1 MLNIDVNSS
10 HTFVKYKI
18 DNDEQ
23 FASELADAIDL
34 IISERIKSKKELSE
48 KQNVERALQYRNNI
62 LHKIENKKFSCPECY
77 TDKELILYEKKS
89 DLKNKQ
95 SSEKND

>member
-23 FASELADAIDL
+23 FASELADAIEGSLNDF
-34 IISERIKSKKELSE
+34 
-48 KQNVERALQYRNNI
+48 NVDNKYLQFNNKFNYLDGIDSSRRALE
-62 LHKIENKKFSCPECY
+62 KIIN
-77 TDKELILYEKKS
+77 
-89 DLKNKQ
+89 
-95 SSEKND
+95 

>member
-23 FASELADAIDL
+23 FARELADSIDL
-34 IISERIKSKKELSE
+34 IISEIIKSKKELSG
-48 KQNVERALQYRNNI
+48 KQNIERAVQYRNDI
-62 LHKIENKKFSCPECY
+62 LQKTADKKFSYPECY
-77 TDKELILYEKKS
+77 TDKELIIYEKK
-89 DLKNKQ
+89 L
-95 SSEKND
+95 EK